1 MNDPLYHSSTR
12 KYKTRKWISPYD
24 EVEGIVRGLFLFYM
38 IDIDLFRKILSAD
51 DGYIENGDTI
61 PFELFEMMYC
71 FPIDKVLS
79 LFAKKKDKCPQE
91 YNYDV
96 QIRCPECGRII
107 TRQFNKTGLLN
118 AISFYRGKVKQY
130 RKIDYLCDECQ
141 VLERKRM
148 EVKREQEIS
157 SMQNV
162 IAENTEHF
170 IDNYLNKNK
179 EWNKDVPLNRRFYNM
194 FYANVDWTKIKDF
207 ICKLDYQDFLQ
218 TPYWKA
224 ISDKVKRKAKYRCII
239 CNSNSSLSTHHRCYT
254 HHGDEIHHLEDL
266 ICICQECHNKH
277 HFE

>member
-1 MNDPLYHSSTR
+1 MMCRAREN
-12 KYKTRKWISPYD
+12 
-24 EVEGIVRGLFLFYM
+24 IVRGLFFLFYM

-79 LFAKKKDKCPQE
+79 LFSKKKDKCPQE

-130 RKIDYLCDECQ
+130 RKIDYLCDECK
-141 VLERKRM
+141 VLEGKRM
-148 EVKREQEIS
+148 EEKKNQEIS
-157 SMQNV
+157 RMQNV

-194 FYANVDWTKIKDF
+194 FYANVDWSKIKDF
-207 ICKLDYQDFLQ
+207 IRKLDYQDFLQ

-224 ISDKVKRKAKYRCII
+224 ISDKVKRKAKYRCMI
-239 CNSNSSLSTHHRCYT
+239 CNSNSNLSTHHRCYT